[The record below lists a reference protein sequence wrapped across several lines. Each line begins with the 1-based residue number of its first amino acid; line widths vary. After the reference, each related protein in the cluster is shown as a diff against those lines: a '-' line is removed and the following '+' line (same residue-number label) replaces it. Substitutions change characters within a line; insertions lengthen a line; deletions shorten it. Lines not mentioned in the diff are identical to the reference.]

1 MDQKTTASL
10 QVIGYAGFAQRFYAF
25 LIDCFV
31 FLPVN
36 LWSQHNLFYTKSFA
50 IATIIVLLWCVYK
63 PLMDWKFGGSIGKLV
78 LKIRVVSESGKGIT
92 LNQAFLRFAPYFAVS
107 LSSLLSMYM
116 LFHSPDFD
124 KVVDLQTAQ
133 DFEGNSSGSLA
144 VVLTYFL
151 YLFSV
156 SSIFLEEKKQAA
168 HDKIAH
174 CYCVLIQPLTKEQQ
188 NENGA
193 S

>member
-1 MDQKTTASL
+1 MDQKTIASL

-50 IATIIVLLWCVYK
+50 VATIIALLWCLYK

-78 LKIRVVSESGKGIT
+78 MKIRVVNESGTGIT

-107 LSSLLSMYM
+107 LSSLLSLYM
-116 LFHSPDFD
+116 LFQSPDFE
-124 KVVDLQTAQ
+124 KVIDLQSAQEFENTA
-133 DFEGNSSGSLA
+133 SSGLG
-144 VVLTYFL
+144 VVLTYFM

-168 HDKIAH
+168 HDKIAR
-174 CYCVLIQPLTKEQQ
+174 CYCVLVQPLTKEQQ

>member
-10 QVIGYAGFAQRFYAF
+10 QVIGYASFVQRFYAF

-31 FLPVN
+31 FLPIN
-36 LWSQHNLFYTKSFA
+36 LWSQHNLFYTKSLA
-50 IATIIVLLWCVYK
+50 IASFIVLIWCVYK

-78 LKIRVVSESGKGIT
+78 MKIRVVNEVGKGIT

-107 LSSLLSMYM
+107 LSSLLAIYM
-116 LFHSPDFD
+116 LFNAPNFD
-124 KVVDLQTAQ
+124 KIVDLQTAQ
-133 DFEGNSSGSLA
+133 EFESSSSSGLGVILA
-144 VVLTYFL
+144 YFM

-188 NENGA
+188 AEK
-193 S
+193 